1 MISLAETLE
10 KLLKGIFDL
19 KLNHLREKWMGFGGK
34 RNQFYSYL
42 FSHKVE
48 GICNCISSELRSM
61 AGLDYP
67 PKPYSQNANKCINS
81 VIKPRES
88 QKCKS
93 IIDVVNRIRDIFMK
107 QEAQVSR
114 K

>member
-10 KLLKGIFDL
+10 KLLKRIFDL
-19 KLNHLREKWMGFGGK
+19 KLDHLREKWMGFGGK
-34 RNQFYSYL
+34 RNQFYNYF